1 MAVKRAASSGAARR
15 ISSGPISGAIDENE
29 DTTRLRMHV
38 LLDRSRARD
47 AVPSPADRP
56 RAGAAAP
63 SRADPTARLHELA
76 LEDEQDLGALV
87 PVDRKPGARLEAYEL
102 HLPAVRDRDV
112 LHEHSRRHG
121 RRPPGEVG
129 DVHRQDR
136 ITLGHFLTP
145 ERAA

>member
-1 MAVKRAASSGAARR
+1 MAVTQAASGGAARR

-38 LLDRSRARD
+38 LVDRSRAGD
-47 AVPSPADRP
+47 
-56 RAGAAAP
+56 AAP
-63 SRADPTARLHELA
+63 SRPDPPARLHELA
-76 LEDEQDLGALV
+76 LEDEQELGALV

-112 LHEHSRRHG
+112 LHETSRRPG
-121 RRPPGEVG
+121 RRPPGEGG
-129 DVHRQDR
+129 DVHRQER
-136 ITLGHFLTP
+136 ITPRDFLPP

>member
-38 LLDRSRARD
+38 LVDRSRAGD
-47 AVPSPADRP
+47 A
-56 RAGAAAP
+56 GP

-76 LEDEQDLGALV
+76 LEDEQELGALV

-112 LHEHSRRHG
+112 LHEPSRRHG
-121 RRPPGEVG
+121 RRPPGVVG

-145 ERAA
+145 ERAAV